1 MLWKSTPSL
10 LVCHSIFSG
19 VGFDDITHFIVVLD
33 PQNIGETSKSST
45 LGTSVIQCEQSSKI
59 RYFSEACV
67 CVVVCE
73 QNIVQNMT

>member
-19 VGFDDITHFIVVLD
+19 FGVDDITHLIVVLD

-45 LGTSVIQCEQSSKI
+45 QGTSVIQCEQNSKI
-59 RYFSEACV
+59 RYFLDACV
-67 CVVVCE
+67 CVSVCE
-73 QNIVQNMT
+73 QNILQNMT

>member
-1 MLWKSTPSL
+1 MLLKSTPSL

-19 VGFDDITHFIVVLD
+19 VGVDDITHFIVVLD

-45 LGTSVIQCEQSSKI
+45 QGTSVIQCEQNSKI

-67 CVVVCE
+67 CVAVCV